1 MAETVDPLI
10 LYFSC
15 FIIIIIIIHED
26 HDIALN
32 LKLLHLNLIT

>member
-1 MAETVDPLI
+1 MAATVDPLI
-10 LYFSC
+10 FYFSC
-15 FIIIIIIIHED
+15 FIIIIIIHED